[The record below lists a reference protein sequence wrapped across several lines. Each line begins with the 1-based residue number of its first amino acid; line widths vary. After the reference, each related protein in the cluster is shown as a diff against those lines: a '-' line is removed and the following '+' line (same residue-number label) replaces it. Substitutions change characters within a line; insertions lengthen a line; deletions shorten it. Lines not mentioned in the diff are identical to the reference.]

1 MMEWGAAITAIVT
14 LLLAVAKWYAAN
26 QPKRDQ
32 EQQNEAT
39 QQGRLDIAN
48 GDVAAVNGRI
58 DRVLSVPEQ
67 TGSADSAS
75 GQHDSGD
82 LLRRT
87 QSVTGANILPD
98 RTGSTS
104 TTVGESRT

>member
-1 MMEWGAAITAIVT
+1 MVALVTTALSILAIV
-14 LLLAVAKWYAAN
+14 LEMIVQYRQDPQRAKDA
-26 QPKRDQ
+26 
-32 EQQNEAT
+32 QNEAI

-67 TGSADSAS
+67 TGSTDSAS

-87 QSVTGANILPD
+87 QSITGANILPD
-98 RTGSTS
+98 RTGSTG
-104 TTVGESRT
+104 TTVGESGKV